1 MQDKVQRATNALSA
15 HSNHLCLAPGS
26 TSCSLGWALV
36 PALQTQ
42 SCQWVFKGLQCCSEE
57 PLSLSVLPLTLG
69 VQVASFPQGGLTS
82 TVAGASRIRLSPM
95 CLSLHC
101 RLSGAYTRQIQGQE
115 LESWL
120 FMQFFNCSPRMSIN
134 DKQGTS
140 HRKWDLFIS
149 INVLGFYS
157 GQQEGPAHLSNGQG
171 RTAGAGPHD

>member
-95 CLSLHC
+95 CLSLHW
-101 RLSGAYTRQIQGQE
+101 RLSGGLHTTNTR
-115 LESWL
+115 S
-120 FMQFFNCSPRMSIN
+120 
-134 DKQGTS
+134 GTGKLAFYAVFQLQS
-140 HRKWDLFIS
+140 K
-149 INVLGFYS
+149 NVH
-157 GQQEGPAHLSNGQG
+157 Q
-171 RTAGAGPHD
+171 